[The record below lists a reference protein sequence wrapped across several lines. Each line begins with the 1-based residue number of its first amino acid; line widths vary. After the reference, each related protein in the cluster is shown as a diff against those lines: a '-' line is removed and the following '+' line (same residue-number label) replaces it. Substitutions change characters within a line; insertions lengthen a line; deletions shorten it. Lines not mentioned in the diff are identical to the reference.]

1 MSDPPWKTG
10 HDGCL
15 EAVLGGLIGVV
26 VGFSYGFLFVIACS
40 LPLNDP
46 EGWAIF
52 AALMVGGGSA
62 VVGGIVGLGTAT
74 TVGVRALVKA
84 VATKG
89 ALGCLIGIVLGFVAG
104 FSVNGIMYRSWDLS
118 SEASLNF
125 ALLGGALGIIT
136 GTIVGARDALR
147 KERKTTG
154 LGAVPDKGP
163 AI

>member
-1 MSDPPWKTG
+1 MSDPPFKKG

-26 VGFSYGFLFVIACS
+26 VGFGYGFLFVIACS

-52 AALMVGGGSA
+52 GAMMVGGGSA
-62 VVGGIVGLGTAT
+62 IVGGMFGLGTAT

-89 ALGCLIGIVLGFVAG
+89 ALGCLIGIVLGFAVG
-104 FSVNGIMYRSWDLS
+104 FLVDGIMSGIWTLS
-118 SEASLNF
+118 SEAGMNF
-125 ALLGGALGIIT
+125 ALLGGGLGIIA

-147 KERKTTG
+147 KERATAG
-154 LGAVPDKGP
+154 SGAVPDKGQ
-163 AI
+163 AK